1 MKIYKQ
7 LKVPSTAP
15 KNIELASDL
24 TRININFEKKMC
36 VMYEIGSEIEIV
48 VDSDGET
55 VVEDS
60 PRTSWRNTYMGKI
73 SRGFYEN
80 DKQDLE
86 KLNGERANKVDSDG
100 EKFSDDKDSGTKTE
114 ADDQD
119 VATGREMEK
128 GVETAKGV
136 DTAKIVDLKEEI
148 KEVIVE
154 EKKEETKKVIVDEQ
168 SNYDTKISSEEQSTE
183 STITKK
189 SEEQSTGTRTITLD
203 QSSEETTEKTEE
215 EVNDNNNNDNTTII
229 T

>member
-1 MKIYKQ
+1 
-7 LKVPSTAP
+7 
-15 KNIELASDL
+15 
-24 TRININFEKKMC
+24 
-36 VMYEIGSEIEIV
+36 MYEIGSEIEVV

-55 VVEDS
+55 EVEDS

-114 ADDQD
+114 VDDQD

-136 DTAKIVDLKEEI
+136 DTAKIVDLKEES

-154 EKKEETKKVIVDEQ
+154 EKKEETKKVMDEQ

-183 STITKK
+183 STATKR
-189 SEEQSTGTRTITLD
+189 SEEQSTDTRTITLD
-203 QSSEETTEKTEE
+203 QSSEETTEE
-215 EVNDNNNNDNTTII
+215 EVNDNNDKESKEVIGVDEQSNYDTNNKK
-229 T
+229 